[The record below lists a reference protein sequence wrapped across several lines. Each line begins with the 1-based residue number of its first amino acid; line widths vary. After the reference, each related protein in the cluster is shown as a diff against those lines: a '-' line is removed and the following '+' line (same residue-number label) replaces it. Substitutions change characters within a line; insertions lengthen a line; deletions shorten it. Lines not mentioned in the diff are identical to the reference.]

1 MGATEEGAFKELSDT
16 AIGAIGSFAKAA
28 TSIKSVA
35 TEYTNLIN
43 KTDSLN
49 VSQLKQAAGIQSQI
63 NFNDK
68 LLGVYKKLGD
78 STLFLEARNKEL
90 NKTFGVNSKVAA
102 GMSLTFANLA
112 NDLGT
117 SAKNMNIYGR
127 NIKQLV
133 PAIKGS
139 VGTNKD
145 YYKGL
150 VAVQRVLTTNLGLTE
165 EQANKYSLF
174 AAQSGD
180 NTGEFIAQSNEYVK
194 AIKKSTGLQ
203 FSFKDITEEISK
215 ASSATQLQFGRMPGN
230 LELAAIKAKSLGFTL
245 DEMTKVGTQ
254 MLNIESSIGAELEYQ
269 LLSGNRLV
277 DNVDKK
283 SLTNKFREAAL
294 AGDASKQ
301 ADALNTILTQEGKTL
316 ENNLLA
322 RQQMS
327 KLLGMDESTLARAL
341 QKKKILEASGAS
353 ELFSLSGDELETAAT
368 KLVKDGKMKAGEF
381 KKLMEN
387 TDTRTTAQ
395 KMDEQIDMLRDSN
408 IQDILL
414 INQVKM
420 QTDVSKLMLQALD
433 KDANINDQLL
443 KLNEPQA
450 QTVGSAAIIKQ
461 AYDQTKGLIGLIK
474 SGDILNAP
482 KQDDFIMSPV
492 GIPGYERV
500 LSGPEGSF
508 AINNNDVL
516 MGMTNPTGGGSGGSG
531 GMDPAA
537 LANAIVTAMKTA
549 TFEVNVDP
557 IAMAFNK

>member
-1 MGATEEGAFKELSDT
+1 MGMADDEGAFRKMSEGAKT
-16 AIGAIGSFAKAA
+16 ALGSFSKAA

-35 TEYTNLIN
+35 TEYKNLIN
-43 KTDSLN
+43 ETDRFG

-102 GMSLTFANLA
+102 GMSQTFANLA
-112 NDLGT
+112 SDLST

-139 VGTNKD
+139 IGTNKD

-180 NTGEFIAQSNEYVK
+180 NTGEFIAQSNEYVA
-194 AIKKSTGLQ
+194 AIKESTGLQ
-203 FSFKDITEEISK
+203 FSFKDVTEEITK
-215 ASSATQLQFGRMPGN
+215 ASAATQLQFGRMPGN

-245 DEMTKVGTQ
+245 DEMTKIGTQ
-254 MLNIESSIGAELEYQ
+254 MLDIESSIGAELEYQ

-277 DNVDKK
+277 DEVDKK

-301 ADALNTILTQEGKTL
+301 ADALNTILNQEGEVL

-327 KLLGMDESTLARAL
+327 KLLNMDEASLARAL

-368 KLVKDGKMKAGEF
+368 QLVKDGKMKAGEF

-395 KMDEQIDMLRDSN
+395 KMDEQMDLLRDSN

-414 INQVKM
+414 MNQVKM

-443 KLNEPQA
+443 KLSESEA
-450 QTVGSAAIIKQ
+450 QKVGSVAILKQ
-461 AYDQTKGLIGLIK
+461 AFDQTKTLIGSIK
-474 SGDILNAP
+474 SGGILDAP
-482 KQDDFIMSPV
+482 IKTNDDFVMSPV
-492 GIPGYERV
+492 GMPGYERV

-516 MGMTNPTGGGSGGSG
+516 MGMTNPTGGGSGG
-531 GMDPAA
+531 MDPAA

-557 IAMAFNK
+557 IATGMA